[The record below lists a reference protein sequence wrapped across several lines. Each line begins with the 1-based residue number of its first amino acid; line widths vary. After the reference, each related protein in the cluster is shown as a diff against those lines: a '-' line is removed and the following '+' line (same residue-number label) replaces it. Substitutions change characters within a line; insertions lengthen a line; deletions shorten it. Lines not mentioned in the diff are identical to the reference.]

1 MKRILFLIA
10 AFLLTS
16 TAIAQNSNYS
26 KFAEELLVWSNNT
39 LKESLPQDYGVMILD
54 NLSTTPDAVNYF
66 YIIKDDAVFK
76 SYKENQVELKSS
88 LELTLKQAITSMAS
102 SIVFCLDAD
111 KGMCYHYANKEGE
124 RFTVSFTRQDLY
136 RILGRDHIDA
146 EYRENIVSATIQLTM
161 ASLPIEDNFQM
172 SYGGIR
178 DNCVVYNIYTDGA
191 WADGYQVNLNDI
203 VTTDVIEQ
211 NPSIFFHLISL
222 YLSKGQIYSVEDRES
237 GKRSEDKLSPEQ
249 LRMVYELAVAK
260 REIPEPPT
268 SGQSINEDSQADE
281 SEPIPYQLIEVKPT
295 FMGGDL
301 NTFSEWVSS
310 QIIYPLE
317 AISKGVSGR
326 VVMQFTIER
335 DGSVTNVKMLRGA
348 DPLLDREAYRIIRSS
363 PQWAPGKQYGE
374 LRRCTYTIPVIFNL
388 ADVQLSG
395 QNNGYEWVDLGLSV
409 RWATCNLGASKPHGY
424 GDFYSWGALATS
436 YSFNPEKS
444 STFNKGIDDISRNPE
459 YDAANVNMKGTW
471 RLPTKEECEE
481 LIKNCTW
488 TWTEKNGTLGYEV
501 KSKTNNNSIFL
512 PAAGSYENTDTNNER
527 GVIGTY
533 WTSTPADKK
542 YESVYLKEAFVLR
555 FTSSS
560 PYTLYY
566 NKYFGFSIRA
576 VCD

>member
-1 MKRILFLIA
+1 MKRIIFLIA
-10 AFLLTS
+10 ALLVTS
-16 TAIAQNSNYS
+16 TAIAQNSSYS
-26 KFAEELLVWSNNT
+26 KFAEELLAWSNNT

-54 NLSTTPDAVNYF
+54 NLSTTHDAVNYF

-76 SYKENQVELKSS
+76 SYKENQAELKST

-161 ASLPIEDNFQM
+161 ASLPMEDNFQM

-178 DNCVVYNIYTDGA
+178 DNCIVYNIYTDGT

-203 VTTDVIEQ
+203 VTTDVVEN

-249 LRMVYELAVAK
+249 LRTIYELAVAK

-268 SGQSINEDSQADE
+268 SGQPINDDNLADE

-301 NTFSEWVSS
+301 NTFSAWVSS

-335 DGSVTNVKMLRGA
+335 DGSVTNIKMLRGT
-348 DPLLDREAYRIIRSS
+348 DPLLDNEAYRIIKTS
-363 PQWAPGKQYGE
+363 PKWTPGKHHGE
-374 LRRCTYTIPVIFNL
+374 LQRCTYTVPVLFNL
-388 ADVQLSG
+388 EDVKLSG
-395 QNNGYEWVDLGLSV
+395 INNGYEWVDLGLSV
-409 RWATCNLGASKPHGY
+409 RWATCNLGANKPYGY
-424 GDFYSWGALATS
+424 GDFYSWGALASS
-436 YSFNPEKS
+436 YSFNPDS
-444 STFNKGIDDISRNPE
+444 CRTYNKAIDDINRSQQ
-459 YDAANVNMKGTW
+459 YDAASVKMQGTW
-471 RLPTKEECEE
+471 RLPTQVECEE
-481 LIKNCTW
+481 LIKNCIW
-488 TWTEKNGTLGYEV
+488 TWAERNGTYGFEV
-501 KSKTNNNSIFL
+501 KSKVNSNSIFL
-512 PAAGSYENTDTNNER
+512 PASGVYESPENNTDT
-527 GVIGTY
+527 GVLGCY

-542 YESVYLKEAFVLR
+542 YKESYLKEAFALR
-555 FTSSS
+555 FTSNG

-566 NKYFGFSIRA
+566 NKYFGYNIRP